1 MYSDKDNT
9 KETVSSMYS
18 DKDNTKETKKPSL

>member
-1 MYSDKDNT
+1 MYSDKDST
-9 KETVSSMYS
+9 KETVSLTYS